1 MMNRMT
7 RREPIGRAVLRAV
20 VVLAT
25 LLLLTA
31 RAHAQAEVDA
41 ESLDR
46 PSGESIPGRIA
57 GDARSGFRFIP
68 ARGGAA
74 IALEPGATIRRD
86 GATHPA
92 SPSPTT
98 ASAPPFHL
106 LIGEAGRFSG
116 SLRSLDGSRARF
128 APAWQPDELVLPRA
142 CVQALVQRP
151 GEARVLAEPFD
162 RIDPA
167 RWSVS
172 GDAAAAERP
181 PAGSGRCLRL
191 GADRASATHA
201 LEEPLAAGR
210 LEVAFR
216 DDGNGPAA
224 RGREPSVELV
234 FRAPAGPAR
243 IRVVLGRS
251 EDGLSVESTSG
262 PALQVQHLVRTPG
275 WHRLTIRF
283 GPDETE
289 ISVDGQE
296 LAHGRGPKGPLASVR
311 LAMGAPDGAGGSPSA
326 PSNTPRP
333 AAAEFDD
340 LSLIRLVEP
349 PASLEIDP
357 TQDEARLVIGD
368 QIFGA
373 LRSADA
379 ERMTLAVGGRNVPLR
394 WGEVAGLYLRRVPVQ
409 GTPVS
414 GLLVRAEWRSNPGG
428 RPADVDFAEGAL
440 AALSDESLTL
450 NTPYSGTLTIP
461 RPALTRLAVVGRGRR
476 IVVDVS
482 SHHLGDEVPV
492 TPPLLDPPQPDG
504 LALDRSVD
512 LPADLAE
519 MPAELVLDVL
529 QVVPEAGDNQY
540 SKQVRG
546 GELRTYA
553 LVNGQRID
561 YVNRHVLTDNEAPER
576 VRLAIPRGLLRPGNN
591 AIRIELTGDSD
602 PRPKFDDMGVL
613 QIAVEFPEPAASPS
627 TSPRPGPP

>member
-1 MMNRMT
+1 MMNRTT
-7 RREPIGRAVLRAV
+7 RREPIGRAVSQAV

-25 LLLLTA
+25 LLLPTACA
-31 RAHAQAEVDA
+31 RAQAQADA

-46 PSGESIPGRIA
+46 PGGESIPGRIA

-68 ARGGAA
+68 ARGGGAP
-74 IALEPGATIRRD
+74 IALQQGMTIRR
-86 GATHPA
+86 GGETRPT
-92 SPSPTT
+92 SPSPAT

-128 APAWQPDELVLPRA
+128 APAWQPDELTLPRA
-142 CVQALVQRP
+142 CVQAIVQRP
-151 GEARVLAEPFD
+151 GEARILAEPFD

-172 GDAAAAERP
+172 GDAAAAERS

-216 DDGNGPAA
+216 DDGPAA

-234 FRAPAGPAR
+234 FRAPSGPAR

-251 EDGLSVESTSG
+251 EDGLSVESASG
-262 PALQVQHLVRTPG
+262 PALQVQRLVRTPG

-289 ISVDGQE
+289 ISIDGQE

-311 LAMGAPDGAGGSPSA
+311 LGIGATGGTAGSPSA
-326 PSNTPRP
+326 PPNTPP
-333 AAAEFDD
+333 PSAAEFDD

-349 PASLEIDP
+349 PTSLEIDP

-394 WGEVAGLYLRRVPVQ
+394 WGEVAGLYLRRVPAQ
-409 GTPVS
+409 GAPVS
-414 GLLVRAEWRSNPGG
+414 GLLVRAEWRSNPTG
-428 RPADVDFAEGAL
+428 RPADVDFVEGTL
-440 AALSDESLTL
+440 AGLSDESLTL
-450 NTPYSGTLTIP
+450 TTPYSGTLTIP
-461 RPALTRLAVVGRGRR
+461 RASLARLAVRGRGRR
-476 IVVDVS
+476 IVLDVS

-492 TPPLLDPPQPDG
+492 TSPLLDPPQPDG

-512 LPADLAE
+512 LPGDLAE
-519 MPAELVLDVL
+519 KPAELVLDVV

-553 LVNGQRID
+553 LVNGRRID

-576 VRLAIPRGLLRPGNN
+576 VRLAIPRGLLHPGKN

-602 PRPKFDDMGVL
+602 PRPKFDDMGIL
-613 QIAVEFPEPAASPS
+613 QIAVEFPEPAAAAD